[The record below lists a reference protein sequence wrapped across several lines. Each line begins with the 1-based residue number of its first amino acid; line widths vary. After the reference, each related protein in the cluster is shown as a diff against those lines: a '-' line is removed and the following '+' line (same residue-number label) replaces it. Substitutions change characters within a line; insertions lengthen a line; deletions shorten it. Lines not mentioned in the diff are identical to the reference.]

1 MSGLVGYKW
10 SNKLFIGVTVLLG
23 GPTDGWMDGFECGDQ
38 TRTRVEM
45 RWWGG
50 GDGHHQRILNS

>member
-23 GPTDGWMDGFECGDQ
+23 GPTDGWMGLNVGTRPEHESRCG
-38 TRTRVEM
+38 
-45 RWWGG
+45 GG
-50 GDGHHQRILNS
+50 AGDGHHQCILNS